1 MGDHQKVDSL
11 SFPGCAAGLTVDGA
25 CEGLADDL
33 LALGFALPSVYLLAG
48 ERLRCH
54 AARGYFQVVDGFRPG
69 VGLIGGVVAS
79 GVSTLVPDVTLRPD
93 FLTATTGVRAE
104 ACVPVRLAG
113 EVIGAINVESRTEL
127 PSATL
132 QLIEA
137 AARALEGRLD
147 ALGGLPRTTL
157 SQRVG
162 QISVDLAA
170 AGTVTEL
177 EDRVVRAATV
187 IAGMS
192 TAAVVRLG
200 PPASE
205 ITAAVG
211 PLVTALRAWT
221 PEELD
226 RLASWVTRGTSSH
239 FPGGAESRSEHAF
252 LDEMGVR
259 SVSVY
264 PMVAGGTISGVLVL
278 VSELPTAHAPAV
290 VDGLELLAAQ
300 GGALLGL
307 LSALG
312 EVSRRADLDELT
324 GLANRS
330 CYPGAVSTSLARLRK
345 PGAAV
350 AVLLL
355 DLDDFKHIN
364 DSLGH
369 HAGDRLLREVAARI
383 RTTLREGDTVCR
395 LGGDEFAIVL
405 PMSDRN
411 AAQQTAE
418 RLLDAIAEVMV
429 LDGTVIEASA
439 SIGIALSSSAAEAPE
454 QLLRAADLA
463 MYLAKSLGKG
473 RYAVFKPEM
482 QRAALGRRA
491 LESDLREAVRQQ
503 LLGVVYQPILD
514 LTTGGLSGVEALVR
528 WNDPKRGAVPPA
540 AFIPIAEQS
549 GLVVPLGAWVLERAC
564 EQLRQWDAAGGDPVL
579 TMSVNVSTRQLERPG
594 LLEVVDRCLEP
605 GLDPR
610 RLILE
615 ITETALTG
623 DAAAAL
629 TTLIELRRRGVQ
641 VAVDDFGIG
650 YSSLDR
656 LRSAPICRLK
666 IDKVF
671 VGEISHD
678 AAHVPI
684 VDATVTMGR
693 GLWLDVVAEGVETF
707 AQLAYLRA
715 AGCPF
720 AQGFLLAR
728 PLDAADVPFRPDDP
742 LPWADLFLPL
752 MGEPAC

>member
-1 MGDHQKVDSL
+1 MIAL
-11 SFPGCAAGLTVDGA
+11 TFPGCTAGLTVDEA
-25 CEGLADDL
+25 CNGLADDL
-33 LALGFALPSVYLLAG
+33 VALGFSLPSIYLLAG

-69 VGLIGGVVAS
+69 VGVVGGVVAS
-79 GVSTLVPDVTLRPD
+79 GISALVPDVRVRPD
-93 FLTATTGVRAE
+93 FLSAVKGVRAE
-104 ACVPVRLAG
+104 ACAPVLTAG
-113 EVIGAINVESRTEL
+113 EVVGAVSVESRREL
-127 PSATL
+127 PNATL
-132 QLIEA
+132 QVVEA
-137 AARALEGRLD
+137 GARALGTRIEE
-147 ALGGLPRTTL
+147 LGGLPRQTL
-157 SQRVG
+157 SQRVA
-162 QISVDLAA
+162 QVSVDLAA
-170 AGTVTEL
+170 AGTVDDL
-177 EDRVVRAATV
+177 EDRVVRAATG

-192 TAAVVRLG
+192 TAAVIRLG
-200 PPASE
+200 ALGTRL
-205 ITAAVG
+205 TAAVG
-211 PLVTALRAWT
+211 PLAAALRAWT
-221 PEELD
+221 TPDLD
-226 RLASWVTRGTSSH
+226 QLASWVVGGTSSH
-239 FPGGAESRSEHAF
+239 FPGGGGSRSEHAF
-252 LDEMGVR
+252 LDEAGVR
-259 SVSVY
+259 SVSVH
-264 PMVAGGTISGVLVL
+264 PMVAGGTTSGVLVL
-278 VSELPTAHAPAV
+278 VSEMPTAHAPAV
-290 VDGLELLAAQ
+290 VDSLELLAAQ

-369 HAGDRLLREVAARI
+369 HAGDRLLREVATRI
-383 RTTLREGDTVCR
+383 STTLRTGDTVCR

-405 PMSDRN
+405 PSSDRN

-418 RLLDAIAEVMV
+418 RLLDAIAEVVV

-439 SIGIALSSSAAEAPE
+439 SIGIALSSSAADAPE

-491 LESDLREAVRQQ
+491 LESDLRDAVRQQ
-503 LLGVVYQPILD
+503 LLAVVYQPILD
-514 LTTGGLSGVEALVR
+514 LTTGGLSGVEALAR
-528 WNDPKRGAVPPA
+528 WTDAKRGPVPPS
-540 AFIPIAEQS
+540 AFIPVAEQS
-549 GLVVPLGAWVLERAC
+549 GLVVPLGAWVLEQAC
-564 EQLRQWDAAGGDPVL
+564 EQLHLWDAAGGNPLL

-594 LLEVVDRCLEP
+594 FLEVVDRCLAT
-605 GLDPR
+605 GLDPG

-623 DAAAAL
+623 DAATAL

-671 VGEISHD
+671 VGEINHD

-684 VDATVTMGR
+684 VDATLTMGR
-693 GLWLDVVAEGVETF
+693 GLWLDLVAEGVETS
-707 AQLAYLRA
+707 AQLDYLRA
-715 AGCPF
+715 AGCPY

-728 PLDAADVPFRPDDP
+728 PLEPQDVPFRLSDT
-742 LPWADLFLPL
+742 LPWERLFSSLI
-752 MGEPAC
+752 GEPAL

>member
-1 MGDHQKVDSL
+1 ML
-11 SFPGCAAGLTVDGA
+11 AITFPGCAAGLSVDEA
-25 CEGLADDL
+25 CNGLADDL
-33 LALGFALPSVYLLAG
+33 VALGFSLPSIYLLAG

-69 VGLIGGVVAS
+69 VGVIGGVVAS
-79 GVSTLVPDVTLRPD
+79 GVSTLVPDVRVRPD
-93 FLTATTGVRAE
+93 FLSAMTGVRAE
-104 ACVPVRLAG
+104 ACAPVRVHG
-113 EVIGAINVESRTEL
+113 EVVGAVSVESRTEL

-132 QLIEA
+132 QVVEA
-137 AARALEGRLD
+137 AARAVANRIAE
-147 ALGGLPRTTL
+147 LGGLPRATL
-157 SQRVG
+157 SQRVA
-162 QISVDLAA
+162 QVSVDIAA
-170 AGTVTEL
+170 AGTVAEL
-177 EDRVVRAATV
+177 EDRVVRAAAD
-187 IAGMS
+187 IAGMP
-192 TAAVVRLG
+192 TAAVIRLDEFG
-200 PPASE
+200 TRL
-205 ITAAVG
+205 TAAVG
-211 PLVTALRAWT
+211 PLAAALRAWT
-221 PEELD
+221 VSDLD
-226 RLASWVTRGTSSH
+226 QLASWVIRGTSSH
-239 FPGGAESRSEHAF
+239 FPGGADSRSEHAF
-252 LDEMGVR
+252 LDGAGVR
-259 SVSVY
+259 SVSVH
-264 PMVAGGTISGVLVL
+264 PMVAGGATSGVLVL
-278 VSELPTAHAPAV
+278 VSEMPTALAPAV
-290 VDGLELLAAQ
+290 VDSLELLAAQ

-307 LSALG
+307 LSALR

-330 CYPGAVSTSLARLRK
+330 CYPAAVSNSLASLRR

-369 HAGDRLLREVAARI
+369 HAGDRLLREVATRI
-383 RTTLREGDTVCR
+383 TTTLRTGDTVCR

-405 PMSDRN
+405 PSSDRN

-418 RLLDAIAEVMV
+418 RLLDALGEVVV
-429 LDGTVIEASA
+429 LDGTVIEVSA
-439 SIGIALSSSAAEAPE
+439 SIGIALSASSADAPE

-491 LESDLREAVRQQ
+491 LESDLRDAVRQQ

-514 LTTGGLSGVEALVR
+514 LRTGLLSGVEALAR
-528 WNDPKRGAVPPA
+528 WTDAERGPVPPS
-540 AFIPIAEQS
+540 AFIPVAEQS
-549 GLVVPLGAWVLERAC
+549 GLVVPLGAWVVEQAC
-564 EQLRQWDAAGGDPVL
+564 EQLHLWDAAGGNPRL

-594 LLEVVDRCLEP
+594 LLDVVDRCLAT

-623 DAAAAL
+623 DAATAL
-629 TTLIELRRRGVQ
+629 TTLIALRRRGVQ

-671 VGEISHD
+671 VGEINHH

-684 VDATVTMGR
+684 VDATLTMGR
-693 GLWLDVVAEGVETF
+693 GLWLDVVAEGVETTE
-707 AQLAYLRA
+707 QLEYLREA
-715 AGCPF
+715 QCPY

-728 PLDAADVPFRPDDP
+728 PLEAADVPFRPGDP
-742 LPWADLFLPL
+742 LPWARYFPSL
-752 MGEPAC
+752 MAAPAA